1 MNLKYLLNIKNIF
14 SFIINLKRYISFNLF
29 SLIGWFDFI
38 FFLLLY
44 SYSKSDTSGLSF
56 VFYGAMYIATT
67 RILYFIFLLC
77 FNGVKIK
84 QNKFIDNKIY
94 NIFFLMGLIYFFVT
108 SLIILISI
116 ISVFVVILLFY

>member
-94 NIFFLMGLIYFFVT
+94 NIFFLMGLIYFSVT